1 MMALPSVN
9 MTKTG
14 ENIAAMRINAGM
26 TVRELQNILGFTTPQ
41 AIYKWQ
47 QGQSLPAID
56 NLVVLATIFGVTMD
70 EIIVTDNDIIR
81 CGIV

>member
-1 MMALPSVN
+1 MALPSVN